1 MKLNIAS
8 PGKGDRHLVGTL
20 AIAPGKG
27 DRHLVGTLAIAPGKG
42 DRHLVGTLA
51 IAPGKGDRHLVGTL
65 AIAPGKGDR
74 HLAGTLGA
82 SPLFRSPLSLLS
94 FVAVVGLMACV
105 VPGLIAQ
112 EPPVKKSA
120 LVTLPFELVASNHMV
135 VQAKINDKG
144 PFRLVFDSGAPI
156 SLLGNRAAEE
166 SGTISKD
173 APKSFLMAMR
183 GEGKIKALEV
193 GDLKAKD
200 IPVIILDHPT
210 LKALGGFL
218 GKPLDG
224 IIGFTFF
231 ARYRTTIDYQAKL
244 MTLEPVDYEVR
255 DLLKELP
262 DRLAGPKIARKRVLA
277 PSGLWGLTLGEPVDN
292 GTGVAIKTVR
302 PGSPAELAGL
312 KVGDVLT
319 TLDGR
324 WTSNVT
330 DAYTAANGAIAG
342 QSVDI
347 VLLRA
352 GQDVKVQVKP
362 LGGI

>member
-1 MKLNIAS
+1 MRCARQIRRPLA
-8 PGKGDRHLVGTL
+8 LL
-20 AIAPGKG
+20 AIA
-27 DRHLVGTLAIAPGKG
+27 
-42 DRHLVGTLA
+42 
-51 IAPGKGDRHLVGTL
+51 
-65 AIAPGKGDR
+65 
-74 HLAGTLGA
+74 
-82 SPLFRSPLSLLS
+82 
-94 FVAVVGLMACV
+94 GLTAWV
-105 VPGLIAQ
+105 VPALTAQ
-112 EPPVKKSA
+112 EPSPKKSA

-135 VQAKINDKG
+135 VQAKINNKG
-144 PFRLVFDSGAPI
+144 PFRLVFDSGAPV
-156 SLLGNRAAEE
+156 SLLGNKAAEE
-166 SGTISKD
+166 SGTVAKD

-231 ARYRTTIDYQAKL
+231 ARYRTTIDYQARL

-255 DLLKELP
+255 DLMKDLP

-277 PSGLWGLTLGEPVDN
+277 PSGLWGLTLGDTMDN

-302 PGSPAELAGL
+302 PGSPAEVAGL
-312 KVGDVLT
+312 KAGDVLT
-319 TLDGR
+319 ILDGR
-324 WTSNVT
+324 WTSNIA
-330 DAYTAANGAIAG
+330 DAYTAANGASAG
-342 QSVDI
+342 QTVDVV
-347 VLLRA
+347 VLRNGEEL
-352 GQDVKVQVKP
+352 KVQVKP